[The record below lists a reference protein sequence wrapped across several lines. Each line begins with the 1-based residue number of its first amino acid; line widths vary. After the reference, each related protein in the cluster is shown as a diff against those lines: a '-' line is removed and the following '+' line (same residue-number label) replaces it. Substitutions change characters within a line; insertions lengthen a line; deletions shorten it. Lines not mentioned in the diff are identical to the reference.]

1 MCKKVGRMN
10 FEDQIASLDVRLF
23 GVVPTAT
30 SVGDQRSLLR
40 LQRYVRNFGSYVY
53 LEIGSHLGGTIQQ
66 HLADSRCRLI
76 YSIDKRPLVL
86 PDAMRGSDHYPGN
99 STKRML
105 TGLREA
111 LPGSNMDNIKTF
123 DCDASEIDG
132 TQLLEKADFCFIDGE
147 HTNRAVYSDFQFC
160 LRACQPDG
168 IIALHDANIIYGG
181 IKKIKRIL
189 GNRAWKGYVLPDN
202 IYVFLLNDAAR
213 NFETELREV
222 SRAAPTYMIGARWT
236 MFKAVLGNRFP
247 KLRAIWRATKGNKHQ
262 I

>member
-1 MCKKVGRMN
+1 MHFG
-10 FEDQIASLDVRLF
+10 DQIASLDVRLF
-23 GVVPTAT
+23 GAVPTAT
-30 SVGDQRSLLR
+30 SIEDQRSLLR

-66 HLADSRCRLI
+66 HVADSRCRLI

-99 STKRML
+99 STERML
-105 TGLREA
+105 AGLREA
-111 LPGSNMDNIKTF
+111 LPRSNMGNIKTF
-123 DCDASEIDG
+123 DCDASEIDESR
-132 TQLLEKADFCFIDGE
+132 LPEKADFCFIDGE

-160 LRACQPDG
+160 LRACRPDG

-189 GNRAWKGYVLPDN
+189 GDRVWKGYVLPDN
-202 IYVFLLNDAAR
+202 IYVFLLNGVAG

-222 SRAAPTYMIGARWT
+222 SRAEPTYMIGARWT

-247 KLRAIWRATKGNKHQ
+247 KLRAIWRAINAVDVRHK
-262 I
+262 